1 MFSADTLARDFGSCM
16 FGGRAAAGAW
26 GNGLPGRLASPA
38 ALDGTLGLDA
48 TVAGVRAG
56 WVGRAVSGRLGPPR
70 SLGGASEVD
79 VSTFGVCS
87 VADGS

>member
-38 ALDGTLGLDA
+38 ALDGTLGLPQSLA
-48 TVAGVRAG
+48 FAP
-56 WVGRAVSGRLGPPR
+56 SG
-70 SLGGASEVD
+70 
-79 VSTFGVCS
+79 
-87 VADGS
+87 